1 MQSVIEENAVD
12 VLVHQLKNYWL
23 RLNIDSIEKAANV
36 AFENYYADED
46 RYKFN
51 YLHTLTWMIF
61 LYRVSYILGK
71 NGHIREADAVYYLN
85 KIMHGVD
92 WYHQVKLPRYFKA
105 EHPLGSV
112 LGRAIYGE
120 YLFVYQGTTV
130 GGNRKNDKIYYPVLG
145 DNVLLYANATILGNT
160 KIGNNVV
167 VSANTYI
174 INEVIPDNS
183 IVFGR
188 SPELIIKSNEDYVM
202 NLTKHLWM

>member
-1 MQSVIEENAVD
+1 MKLSIDDGIVNT
-12 VLVHQLKNYWL
+12 LVYQLQNYWPD
-23 RLNIDSIEKAANV
+23 LNLNCIKDAAEI
-36 AFENYYADED
+36 AFKYYYTDEEIQN
-46 RYKFN
+46 FN

-61 LYRVSYILGK
+61 LYRVSYVLGEYK
-71 NGHIREADAVYYLN
+71 YIKEADAVYYLN
-85 KIMHGVD
+85 KIMHGVE
-92 WYHQVKLPRYFKA
+92 WYHQVRLPRNFKA
-105 EHPLGSV
+105 EHPVGSV
-112 LGRAIYGE
+112 LGRAVYGE

-145 DNVLLYANATILGNT
+145 ENVLLYANATVLGNT